1 MPLARIQSAIIGELR
16 LMNRLNEAQVDTLTH
31 TPDDLS
37 GEAMEELLLRDY
49 KLSGFAL
56 LAAKAR
62 AFQLRPFNASNFLVS
77 DKAFEKLDKEF
88 GACQVEPA
96 ER

>member
-1 MPLARIQSAIIGELR
+1 MRLLLDTCIVYDWLMGEIKNQPIIERIQ
-16 LMNRLNEAQVDTLTH
+16 NEAQVETLSR

-77 DKAFEKLDKEF
+77 DKAFEKLD
-88 GACQVEPA
+88 
-96 ER
+96 